1 MNKEKTCFSS
11 PSLFYNS
18 LSCKKVKESIKK
30 IPPPQPSFLC
40 EIKSKSLIY
49 LISRH
54 NLISK
59 DLGKAADE
67 NVLF

>member
-1 MNKEKTCFSS
+1 MNKENTCSS
-11 PSLFYNS
+11 FLSLFYNS
-18 LSCKKVKESIKK
+18 LSCKKVKESI
-30 IPPPQPSFLC
+30 IFFLTLFFLC
-40 EIKSKSLIY
+40 EIKCKSLIY

>member
-1 MNKEKTCFSS
+1 MNKDNTCSS
-11 PSLFYNS
+11 SLSLFYNS
-18 LSCKKVKESIKK
+18 LSCKRVKESI
-30 IPPPQPSFLC
+30 IFFSTSPFLC
-40 EIKSKSLIY
+40 EIKYKSLIY

>member
-1 MNKEKTCFSS
+1 MNKEITCSS
-11 PSLFYNS
+11 SLSLFYNS
-18 LSCKKVKESIKK
+18 LSCKKVKESI
-30 IPPPQPSFLC
+30 IFFSSSFLC
-40 EIKSKSLIY
+40 EIKWKSLIY